1 MGREGKKGIWG
12 ATKMTGLTKSTHW
25 NHLEIQFDEVGNPIG
40 PNRAQFVTYLGM
52 MIQTIMCIFKYLV
65 KL

>member
-1 MGREGKKGIWG
+1 M
-12 ATKMTGLTKSTHW
+12 TKMTGLTKSSHR
-25 NHLEIQFDEVGNPIG
+25 NRLDIQFDEVGNPIG
-40 PNRAQFVTYLGM
+40 PNRGQFVSYLGM